1 MQQQNCL
8 FTQKDTMVTIVST
21 NNEADNMVN
30 IVNISNGQR
39 YEKMVGKKK
48 KKREREQ
55 KREINGLMD

>member
-39 YEKMVGKKK
+39 YEKMVGKKEK
-48 KKREREQ
+48 KEREGA
-55 KREINGLMD
+55 KERD